1 MSDPLPSNPSVIW
14 VEAPDVFSPSVSF
27 IFKRIANRPE
37 TSVVVMS
44 LYHLI
49 SLLDEIKRIFI
60 KMHDSSL
67 M

>member
-1 MSDPLPSNPSVIW
+1 
-14 VEAPDVFSPSVSF
+14 
-27 IFKRIANRPE
+27 
-37 TSVVVMS
+37 MS